1 MQANSCLPV
10 GKPPDEMSYYRA
22 DLALVHH
29 RGFGAHA
36 QACAPGILELLRPV
50 RRATVLELGCG
61 SGLLTKELVAG
72 GHKVIATDASAAM
85 LSLLEEQHLPGV
97 ETGLLQLPCPLPAAD
112 AIVGVGHVLNYLPST
127 AAINRTWAAIAA
139 ALRPGGVL
147 ALDICDLEWGRARR
161 SAKLHARQGED
172 WSVVT
177 EFSRPRPD
185 LFVRDITT
193 FVREEDGT
201 YRRDHERHDNVLVD
215 TRALPR
221 KLAKLGLDVR
231 IGNAFGSE
239 ELPVGLRTVVGTR
252 RATD

>member
-1 MQANSCLPV
+1 MGSMQMP
-10 GKPPDEMSYYRA
+10 YYRA

-36 QACAPGILELLRPV
+36 EACAPGILQLLAPV
-50 RRATVLELGCG
+50 RGGTVLELGCG
-61 SGLLTKELVAG
+61 SGLLTKELVAAR
-72 GHKVIATDASAAM
+72 HSVIATDASAAM
-85 LSLLEEQHLPGV
+85 LALLEEQKLPGV
-97 ETGLLQLPCPLPAAD
+97 ETRLLQLPGPLPPAD
-112 AIVGVGHVLNYLPST
+112 AVVSVGHVLNYLPTT
-127 AAINRTWAAIAA
+127 AAIDRTWAGIAA

-147 ALDICDLEWGRARR
+147 AVDICDLEWGRARR
-161 SAKLHARQGED
+161 GAQLHARKGED

-193 FVREEDGT
+193 YVKAEDGT
-201 YRRDHERHDNVLVD
+201 YRRDHERHDNVLLD
-215 TRALPR
+215 TGVLPR
-221 KLAKLGLDVR
+221 KLAKLGLDVT

-252 RATD
+252 APAA